1 VGTDVNTHAGLGFLA
16 SLLGAST
23 GAAASAL
30 STGEPDPGL
39 SVSMAGFGG
48 ALGYG
53 AHIVGKAVVGWLEA
67 DAAMRRE
74 LAGQVSA
81 VRLLAEEVHQLVK
94 RVSGGVQ

>member
-1 VGTDVNTHAGLGFLA
+1 MNAHSGLGFIV

-23 GAAASAL
+23 GAAASTL
-30 STGEPDPGL
+30 GVGEPDPGL

-53 AHIVGKAVVGWLEA
+53 AHLVGRAVVGWIES

-74 LAGQVSA
+74 LAGQVGA
-81 VRLLAEEVHQLVK
+81 TRALAEEVHQLVK
-94 RVSGGVQ
+94 KLTGGAS

>member
-1 VGTDVNTHAGLGFLA
+1 MNTHAGLGFLA
-16 SLLGAST
+16 SVLGAST

-30 STGEPDPGL
+30 GTGEPDPGL

-53 AHIVGKAVVGWLEA
+53 AHVIGKAVVGWLEA

-74 LAGQVSA
+74 LASLVVSLTK
-81 VRLLAEEVHQLVK
+81 RLDKLEGLK
-94 RVSGGVQ
+94 DG

>member
-1 VGTDVNTHAGLGFLA
+1 VNTHTGLGFVA

-30 STGEPDPGL
+30 GTGDPDPGL

-53 AHIVGKAVVGWLEA
+53 AHLVGKAVVGWIEA
-67 DAAMRRE
+67 DAALRRE

-81 VRLLAEEVHQLVK
+81 ARLLAEEVHQLVK
-94 RVSGGVQ
+94 KLTGGVQ